1 MCSTERQAEAVFR
14 KNKKKI
20 IKQMGREETSDTQL
34 RVMGDKLLGRR
45 FIGVYPQDKIPL
57 GRTGLII
64 ANTDTSDGPGVHW
77 VALVLT
83 PKTIYVFDSF
93 ARSTK
98 QLLKVLSKNA
108 KHKKINIV
116 DSDRSDAEQRDS
128 SSLCG
133 QLCLSWL
140 CVVKQLGVRSALRI

>member
-1 MCSTERQAEAVFR
+1 MGLTERQVEVLFR

-20 IKQMGREETSDTQL
+20 IKQMGREATSDTQL
-34 RVMGDKLLGRR
+34 RVIGNEVLGRR
-45 FIGVYPQDKIPL
+45 FIGVYPQDEIPL

-64 ANTDTSDGPGVHW
+64 ASTDTSNGPGVHW
-77 VALVLT
+77 VAMVLT

-108 KHKKINIV
+108 KHKQIKIV
-116 DSDRSDAEQRDS
+116 DSDRSDAEQRDES
-128 SSLCG
+128 ALCG
-133 QLCLSWL
+133 QLCLAWL